1 MPAEE
6 ISNKVGKYVIRN
18 YKKRRDDEP
27 NETLEKVVYHKPA
40 LHWD

>member
-18 YKKRRDDEP
+18 YKKCRDDEP
-27 NETLEKVVYHKPA
+27 NETLEKVVYHEPA
-40 LHWD
+40 LH